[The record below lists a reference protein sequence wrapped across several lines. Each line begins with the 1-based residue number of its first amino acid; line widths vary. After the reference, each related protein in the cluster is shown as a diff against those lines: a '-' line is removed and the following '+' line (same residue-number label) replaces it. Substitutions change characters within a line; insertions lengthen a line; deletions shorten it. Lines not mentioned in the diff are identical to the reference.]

1 MIGQL
6 SSLACSRVSI
16 AAFGL
21 VRTAIALAIALAM
34 TRVDWG
40 RVMSNFYAIDLEQLT
55 YLRSLASRLYTEQR
69 LTADEM
75 RDAAHKLVGI
85 AALCEQFK
93 VDSDG
98 KLDAHE

>member
-1 MIGQL
+1 
-6 SSLACSRVSI
+6 
-16 AAFGL
+16 
-21 VRTAIALAIALAM
+21 
-34 TRVDWG
+34 
-40 RVMSNFYAIDLEQLT
+40 MSNFYAIDLEQLT

-98 KLDAHE
+98 KLTSHE